1 MPHLRQLKLLYA
13 VAYAVWLGYI
23 AIKLFAGP
31 SADHNPNLS
40 GAIYCFLLLGGI
52 PALGYILLFM
62 VLPWVARSF
71 RRA

>member
-1 MPHLRQLKLLYA
+1 MSRLRQLKLLYG
-13 VAYAVWLGYI
+13 VASAVWLGYI

-31 SADHNPNLS
+31 SVDHNPNPS
-40 GAIYCFLLLGGI
+40 AAIYCFLLLGGI

-62 VLPWVARSF
+62 VLPWVGRSF